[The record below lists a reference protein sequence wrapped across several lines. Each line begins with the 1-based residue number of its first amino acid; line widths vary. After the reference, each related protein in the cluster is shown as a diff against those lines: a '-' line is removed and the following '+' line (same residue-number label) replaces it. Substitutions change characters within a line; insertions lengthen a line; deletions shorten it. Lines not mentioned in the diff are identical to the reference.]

1 MINKTCFFSLGL
13 ISITIL
19 YHFLYNY
26 LSREDETNTINII
39 DDKIIYDMD
48 LISDDTYYSY
58 FDDDENNSITDIKS
72 TNDMYSISMESI
84 DNDTDDEN
92 YYSESL

>member
-1 MINKTCFFSLGL
+1 MINKTCFVSVGL
-13 ISITIL
+13 ISLTIL
-19 YHFLYNY
+19 YHLLYNY
-26 LSREDETNTINII
+26 LSHEDETKTINII
-39 DDKIIYDMD
+39 DDKIIYDID

-58 FDDDENNSITDIKS
+58 FADDENNSITDIKS
-72 TNDMYSISMESI
+72 TNDMYSIFMESI